1 PFETKTLAYTRG
13 AIAILLTLLFLA
25 FCGYLINQICD
36 YIPLIQYSFEDIGLN
51 VSTPDIE
58 VCAQN
63 STFHF
68 VKCTAMYY
76 NWTMMDIPN
85 CFGRFFRHGDDNE
98 LSKCRVFQSNDTYR
112 MAAGL
117 TLDNRDALRRL
128 DFYWVIDSAENMS
141 YSTITVPAMAIY
153 LYDPRFSP
161 WRPGSIGNTKYENET
176 FTNIQLGY
184 SRATTY
190 LNQSTSIFYS
200 MEKYRAI
207 QRHDARA
214 ILGLTPNYVDVV
226 TLSSFQHDW
235 PLQINPPPP
244 SPALDL
250 SLFQGIFSVQLSK
263 NIMDVR
269 AEVRQHSILGALAL
283 AGGCYGILTSVY
295 IALFGMPRLAP
306 WGLVHH
312 APTLAFQKKHN
323 DNDNSKEYK
332 EEEDASYHNESGSQ
346 LDVAQYSQKED
357 SIILVNKD
365 NAENKQNIPQL

>member
-1 PFETKTLAYTRG
+1 
-13 AIAILLTLLFLA
+13 
-25 FCGYLINQICD
+25 
-36 YIPLIQYSFEDIGLN
+36 
-51 VSTPDIE
+51 
-58 VCAQN
+58 
-63 STFHF
+63 
-68 VKCTAMYY
+68 
-76 NWTMMDIPN
+76 
-85 CFGRFFRHGDDNE
+85 
-98 LSKCRVFQSNDTYR
+98 
-112 MAAGL
+112 
-117 TLDNRDALRRL
+117 
-128 DFYWVIDSAENMS
+128 
-141 YSTITVPAMAIY
+141 
-153 LYDPRFSP
+153 
-161 WRPGSIGNTKYENET
+161 
-176 FTNIQLGY
+176 TNIQLGY

-365 NAENKQNIPQL
+365 NAENKQNIPQLSISTQISKKDSKKTLHLPDLCLFDSRDVTESPGKHLHFLVHLYLLCYRNNEFFILFYSMRKKPYICE